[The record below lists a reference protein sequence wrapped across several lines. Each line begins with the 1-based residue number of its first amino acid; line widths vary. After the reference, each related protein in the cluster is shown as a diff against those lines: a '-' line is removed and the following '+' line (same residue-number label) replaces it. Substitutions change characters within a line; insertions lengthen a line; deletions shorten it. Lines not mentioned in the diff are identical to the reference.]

1 MEENK
6 SENISI
12 FKIVLGLI
20 FISVYAVSIYKTSFE
35 VTNTL
40 GLIWGLILLT
50 QSNIFHRI
58 ETSNWGITQKKR
70 SLVIWILLFLVLIL
84 FIRNNFI

>member
-20 FISVYAVSIYKTSFE
+20 FISVFAVSIHKTSFE
-35 VTNTL
+35 LTNTL
-40 GLIWGLILLT
+40 GLIWGLLLLT
-50 QSNIFHRI
+50 QSNVFHRI
-58 ETSNWGITQKKR
+58 ETFNLSITRKKR
-70 SLVIWILLFLVLIL
+70 SLAIWILLLLVLIL